1 MKSLAKTKK
10 IKKMGNKIQKWIRQ
24 YDHLYNNHSGAY
36 MILENNRYFTPVAI
50 VPEPQGC
57 KSVRQA
63 QNAKLI
69 EMAPELLEF
78 VKKYATIEYPYN
90 VFKRKVLLDKANRL
104 INKIES

>member
-1 MKSLAKTKK
+1 ME
-10 IKKMGNKIQKWIRQ
+10 NKLQKWIRQ

-36 MILENNRYFTPVAI
+36 MIIENNRYFTPVAI